1 MECPVCGEKL
11 REIEKFGVMVD
22 LCPGCKGCW
31 LDRGEIEKIAAAE
44 EGGSGVVSSDRE
56 AGGAIPPIVRMIT
69 KIAMTTTTMIIAK
82 TTTIVTTAVAVGAGA
97 APAPANRRNAARSWA
112 TFSVVSAAND
122 S

>member
-44 EGGSGVVSSDRE
+44 AGGSGVVSSDHKDRDDDHDHDHRKDHDDRDDRGSGW
-56 AGGAIPPIVRMIT
+56 GGSGSSSGKP
-69 KIAMTTTTMIIAK
+69 KK
-82 TTTIVTTAVAVGAGA
+82 
-97 APAPANRRNAARSWA
+97 RS
-112 TFSVVSAAND
+112 SLLGD
-122 S
+122 LLGGLGGE

>member
-44 EGGSGVVSSDRE
+44 ERSSGAVSSDRD
-56 AGGAIPPIVRMIT
+56 AG
-69 KIAMTTTTMIIAK
+69 
-82 TTTIVTTAVAVGAGA
+82 
-97 APAPANRRNAARSWA
+97 RRDSTDRSYDRKDRDDDDDHRKDHDDRDDRGSGWGG
-112 TFSVVSAAND
+112 SGSSSSKPKKRSSLLGD
-122 S
+122 ILGGLGGE